1 MNLAVYEWRK
11 LFRLPALWAFLALCL
26 AFNGLLI
33 ATLSPYD
40 RAFFNE
46 TSQTAKA
53 LGQRVDEHFL
63 AGLNAI
69 PATENRDLLRQS
81 VTGMEDIFETYDT
94 GELSDF
100 YAGVVEKSPLAVTWM
115 TWKYDLLASRVEH
128 LAQTDA
134 ALDLYAGPATYGSH
148 QFLGWSDGEG
158 NLYAAGDVIANVQGN
173 ITLTAVYLSDTV
185 TVDDATSSSGLA
197 AAGVKL
203 TIAPAGLD
211 ISSKISSVKAT
222 GTGTY
227 AESAVGTDTEATV
240 SYSDPNLEL
249 TFTKDDTLASCTSGD
264 SMEITVTVTFE
275 DGGSKEFTVTYDWS

>member
-1 MNLAVYEWRK
+1 MKAVFIQEVSGNVA
-11 LFRLPALWAFLALCL
+11 PANYKVTYSAGSGSGAPQE
-26 AFNGLLI
+26 
-33 ATLSPYD
+33 ATAVQGKDFTIS
-40 RAFFNE
+40 
-46 TSQTAKA
+46 
-53 LGQRVDEHFL
+53 G
-63 AGLNAI
+63 
-69 PATENRDLLRQS
+69 TE
-81 VTGMEDIFETYDT
+81 
-94 GELSDF
+94 
-100 YAGVVEKSPLAVTWM
+100 P
-115 TWKYDLLASRVEH
+115 
-128 LAQTDA
+128 
-134 ALDLYAGPATYGSH
+134 TYGSH